1 MLHPVSG
8 RRRWLIFLIW
18 ALAFATIPIWT
29 HFEPPFWDVAV
40 YVNAI
45 HSLRLHHDPYADAI
59 AVQRVFHST
68 LALHPRAVPPYSYV
82 YSPLTLPA
90 LALIGSLPF
99 WLSGALYGLT
109 YIAGSLAQVFV
120 GLDAAET
127 SERRLFAFLAPAAL
141 FFPALLQN
149 NTILSGNVAY
159 ILYGAILAAALLGWR
174 RNSWLTFYLVTLA
187 ASCLKAPLLSV
198 LVIPV
203 LSARRQWLSAGVT
216 AVAGL
221 GLFAIQPSIWPNL
234 FRHYLEAVELQF
246 SFNHDFG
253 CSPASLLSDYLWD
266 HNLPYSPAN
275 ILFYLAYALPLLGV
289 LFYLSRRFLRG
300 DFTLKQWIPVL
311 LIGVILLNP
320 RVKEYD
326 VAPLTLP
333 IGLILWRF
341 FTVLTRASGKVRWT
355 GLCFAGFFIGTNAL
369 ACSPLENIWL
379 LTAAPQ
385 IVFCFVIGSWTL
397 LHHAARRQ
405 VAESASHSSAWAAL
419 RSSPQP

>member
-8 RRRWLIFLIW
+8 GRRWLVFLLW
-18 ALAFATIPIWT
+18 AFAFVAIPVWV

-40 YVNAI
+40 YANAI

-59 AVQRVFHST
+59 AVQRIFHST
-68 LALHPRAVPPYSYV
+68 LALHPHAVPPYSYV

-99 WLSGALYGLT
+99 WLSGAIYGLA

-120 GLDAAET
+120 GLDAAEET
-127 SERRLFAFLAPAAL
+127 ERRLFIFLAPAAL
-141 FFPALLQN
+141 FFPALLEN

-159 ILYGAILAAALLGWR
+159 ILYGAILAAALIGWR

-203 LSARRQWLSAGVT
+203 LSARRQWVPAGIT
-216 AVAGL
+216 A
-221 GLFAIQPSIWPNL
+221 
-234 FRHYLEAVELQF
+234 F

-253 CSPASLLSDYLWD
+253 CSPASILSDYLWD
-266 HNLPYSPAN
+266 HNLPYSPAS
-275 ILFYLAYALPLLGV
+275 ILFFLTYALPLLGM

-300 DFTLKQWIPVL
+300 EFTLRQWMPVL

-333 IGLILWRF
+333 IALILWRF
-341 FTVLTRASGKVRWT
+341 FAALTRASGKVRWT
-355 GLCFAGFFIGTNAL
+355 ALCFVGFFIGTNAL
-369 ACSPLENIWL
+369 ACSPLDNIWL

-397 LHHAARRQ
+397 LHQAARRH
-405 VAESASHSSAWAAL
+405 VTEASSAESPWAAL
-419 RSSPQP
+419 RSSPQS